1 VDWVENMNQGNVVRL
16 CNCAMM
22 CIACGTSLI
31 PVYLTTFGEAFGGL
45 SESELGRISSTMFLG
60 TFVMILISG
69 PLADRMGA
77 KIFVL
82 GGLTLSTLGLG
93 GIAISS
99 DYRMLLIASATIGMG
114 AGVLDMIISP
124 IVSALSV
131 ERRVSAMNR
140 LHAFYCI
147 GFVTV
152 VSGASLA
159 LYIGVNWR
167 VSVALMMIA
176 PILVG
181 IGFLRA
187 PLPPLIHPD
196 HERFGL
202 RKLLVSPRFYVA
214 MLMIA
219 LVGATEEG
227 MGQWLPAYAEN
238 VLGFSKAGGGM
249 ALAGFALLMGITR
262 LASPMIIDRIGAYG
276 ILIVSGFASGIFFA
290 IGSSASTPVVAL
302 SACVLVGIS
311 CSVMWP
317 TQLGVTADRFP
328 RGGATMFGL
337 MAASGNLGNMTAP
350 WVEGVIAERWDLR
363 TALLVAS
370 VSPFLFGLLAIE
382 VRKSD
387 RKNA

>member
-1 VDWVENMNQGNVVRL
+1 MTEGNVVRL

-45 SESELGRISSTMFLG
+45 SESELGRISSTMFMG
-60 TFVMILISG
+60 TFFIMLVSG
-69 PLADRMGA
+69 PLADRLGA

-82 GGLTLSTLGLG
+82 GGLTLSTLGLA
-93 GIAISS
+93 GIALSA
-99 DYRMLLIASATIGMG
+99 DYRMLLVASATIGMG

-147 GFVTV
+147 GFVIV

-159 LYIGVNWR
+159 LYVGMNWR
-167 VSVALMMIA
+167 VSVGLMMLA

-181 IGFLRA
+181 TGFLRT
-187 PLPPLIHPD
+187 PLPPLVNPD

-202 RKLLVSPRFYVA
+202 RKLLVRPRFYVA

-227 MGQWLPAYAEN
+227 MGQWLPAYAEQS
-238 VLGFSKAGGGM
+238 LGFSKTGGGL
-249 ALAGFALLMGITR
+249 ALAGFALLMGVTR
-262 LASPMIIDRIGAYG
+262 LLSPMIIERIGAYG
-276 ILIVSGFASGIFFA
+276 ILIVSGLASGIFFA
-290 IGSSASTPVVAL
+290 IGSSASTPVLAL
-302 SACVLVGIS
+302 TACVFVGIS

-328 RGGATMFGL
+328 QGGATMFGL
-337 MAASGNLGNMTAP
+337 MAAAGNLGNMTAP
-350 WVEGVIAERWDLR
+350 WVEGIIAERWDLR

-370 VSPFLFGLLAIE
+370 ISPFVFGMLAIA
-382 VRKSD
+382 VRRSD
-387 RKNA
+387 GKEA